1 MPPVRIIYE
10 GVPPLQGLPARSSV
24 KTVHRTVFRAL
35 LTPTAKPVGFELTR
49 GCSPLALPSCLFT
62 HCVRFQGLPAR
73 SSVKTGHWPVFRA
86 LLTPSGAF
94 GIRRMNRRTYFES
107 VSVRS
112 PAPWDAFLRYFVL
125 CHCARICFFYYSCVS
140 HGRDEPAAAAFS
152 RKRRFPLLKAK

>member
-1 MPPVRIIYE
+1 MSDWE
-10 GVPPLQGLPARSSV
+10 GEYFPFPRFQGLPARSSV
-24 KTVHRTVFRAL
+24 KTTQ
-35 LTPTAKPVGFELTR
+35 G
-49 GCSPLALPSCLFT
+49 LPARSVLKT
-62 HCVRFQGLPAR
+62 TQGLPAR
-73 SSVKTGHWPVFRA
+73 SSVKTGHWPVFRALLTHWIIFRAYLTHRTVFRA

-125 CHCARICFFYYSCVS
+125 CHCARLCFFYYSCVS

-152 RKRRFPLLKAK
+152 RKRRFPLLKAKK